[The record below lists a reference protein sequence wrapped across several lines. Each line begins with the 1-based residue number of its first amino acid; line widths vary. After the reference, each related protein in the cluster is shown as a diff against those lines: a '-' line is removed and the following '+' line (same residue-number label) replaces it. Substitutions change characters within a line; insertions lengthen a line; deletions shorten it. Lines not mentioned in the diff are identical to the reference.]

1 MSVQMISKTTFL
13 FLTLT
18 LGTFHCLTPLAA
30 DDTKDESPEPQY
42 ELEETG
48 ISIPAASENEPLLKK
63 FSLKKAVS
71 YIDGGAKAWTE
82 NNSCISCHTNG
93 SYMQMRPALSELLGN
108 TDDAYRKFYVS
119 ELKDYQ
125 EMDDKE
131 LRTVGA
137 NAATV
142 VYMAAGLAEWD
153 AHQTKKL
160 SPETDRALRFM
171 FSITLENGV
180 WNSVDCWPPFESSP
194 YQVATVAAMAAA
206 TAPGWLDSVK
216 DDPEIQTALKQL
228 TNYLKQ
234 TPPPHDY
241 GKTLLLW
248 TSLRYPGLIDK
259 QEQQKLT
266 ELLFTHQQKDG
277 GWSIRSFAKP
287 EAWGKGNRAERL
299 NNETDTQRTA
309 SDGHQTGLALLVLH
323 EAGVPKEDPR
333 IQKGLQWLLKN
344 QRESGRWWTRSL
356 NTDEWHYVTFS
367 GTLYPLTALT
377 KYGAIDAQN
386 LAVSSP

>member
-1 MSVQMISKTTFL
+1 MSSHRFNQACFPLLVLM
-13 FLTLT
+13 
-18 LGTFHCLTPLAA
+18 LGILCFSSRVTIAA
-30 DDTKDESPEPQY
+30 EEEDSTPQY
-42 ELEETG
+42 ELEEAG
-48 ISIPAASENEPLLKK
+48 ILIPEASAAEPLAKE
-63 FSLKKAVS
+63 FSLKRAVK
-71 YIDGGAKAWTE
+71 YLDGGAWAWTE

-93 SYMQMRPALSELLGN
+93 SYMQMRPSLSELLGKPEQKFR
-108 TDDAYRKFYVS
+108 DFYVS
-119 ELKDYQ
+119 ELDDYKKM
-125 EMDDKE
+125 EDKA

-206 TAPGWLDSVK
+206 TAPGWLESVK
-216 DDPEIQTALKQL
+216 DDAEMQAAIGKL
-228 TNYLKQ
+228 TTYLKE
-234 TPPPHDY
+234 TAPPHDY
-241 GKTLLLW
+241 GKVLMLW
-248 TSLRYPGLIDK
+248 TSLRYDGLINK
-259 QEQQKLT
+259 QKQQ
-266 ELLFTHQQKDG
+266 ELIDVLFSHQNEDG
-277 GWSIRSFAKP
+277 GWSIRSFAQP
-287 EAWGKGNRAERL
+287 ESWGKGNRAERL
-299 NNETDTQRTA
+299 QAESKEQRTA

-323 EAGVPKEDPR
+323 EAGIKAEDPR
-333 IQKGLQWLLKN
+333 IQKGLKWLLEN

-367 GTLYPLTALT
+367 GTIYPVTALI
-377 KYGAIDAQN
+377 KYGAVTPQELTART
-386 LAVSSP
+386 P